1 MNLDFIVE
9 LLEKNGDFNITGK
22 CIDCDKDV
30 TVSVE
35 LIGENQIKIDGG
47 AVYQPP
53 EAYNYQEKVVCKC
66 DDCFKIDSQVHQR
79 NEVYTRITGYLRPV
93 SNWNDGKKAEFAVRK
108 NYEIGVSA

>member
-30 TVSVE
+30 IVSVE
-35 LIGENQIKIDGG
+35 LIGESQIKIDGG
-47 AVYQPP
+47 ALYQPP
-53 EAYNYQEKVVCKC
+53 EAYNYHEKTVYKC

-79 NEVYTRITGYLRPV
+79 NEVYTRVVGYLRPKSQMNPGRV
-93 SNWNDGKKAEFAVRK
+93 S
-108 NYEIGVSA
+108 EIEQRAMFHVPKM